1 MGKYLK
7 RILSKKYN
15 KTYCGGEVS
24 MVNYS
29 LNDLERIK
37 KECKRMVIRRAAASG
52 GAAIVPLPGT
62 DFLADVSMLI
72 QLLPAINHKFGLS
85 EEQLSGLD
93 SRTKA
98 YIYGYITA
106 IGSRTIGKMIS
117 REIVLRLLRKAG
129 IRVAT
134 KQVVKYVPLVGQG
147 MAAALS
153 FSAMRHAGYSHINDC
168 YKVAQKIIEQQNEDW
183 KLKGQP
189 VVIPLEA
196 SNERRF
202 VWKK

>member
-1 MGKYLK
+1 
-7 RILSKKYN
+7 
-15 KTYCGGEVS
+15 

-37 KECKRMVIRRAAASG
+37 QECKRMVIRRATASG
-52 GAAIVPLPGT
+52 GAAMVPIPGT
-62 DFLADVSMLI
+62 DFLADVSMLMR
-72 QLLPAINHKFGLS
+72 LLPAINEKFGLS

-93 SRTKA
+93 NRTKA

-106 IGSRTIGKMIS
+106 IGSRTIGKIIS
-117 REIVLRLLRKAG
+117 REIVFQLLKKVG
-129 IRVAT
+129 IRVAS

-153 FSAMRHAGYSHINDC
+153 FSAMRHAGNSHINDC
-168 YKVAQKIIEQQNEDW
+168 YEVAKKIIEQQNEDW
-183 KLKGQP
+183 TLKGEP

-196 SNERRF
+196 AKAKRF
-202 VWKK
+202 AWKI

>member
-1 MGKYLK
+1 
-7 RILSKKYN
+7 
-15 KTYCGGEVS
+15 

-37 KECKRMVIRRAAASG
+37 KECRRMVIRRATASG
-52 GAAIVPLPGT
+52 GAAIVPIPGT
-62 DFLADVSMLI
+62 DFLADVSMLM
-72 QLLPAINHKFGLS
+72 QLLPAINQKFGLS

-106 IGSRTIGKMIS
+106 IGSRTIGKIIS
-117 REIVLRLLRKAG
+117 REIVLQLMKKVG
-129 IRVAT
+129 IRIAS
-134 KQVVKYVPLVGQG
+134 KQVVKFVPLVGQG

-153 FSAMRHAGYSHINDC
+153 FSAMRHAGNSHINDC
-168 YKVAQKIIEQQNEDW
+168 YEVARKIIEQQNEAW
-183 KLKGQP
+183 TLNGEP

-196 SNERRF
+196 PRERRF
-202 VWKK
+202 AWKI